1 MSSSPRP
8 RRRSYRLSAGG
19 WLCQCSQNT
28 LDQDIPPP
36 RISAVSVPGVCCPM
50 PSSPCSA
57 PQARSSCCESRVR
70 LPILHA
76 ALDGGLDQYPAHLVV
91 DLARMTFCSVRG
103 LDLLTQ
109 IGRIAAAAATGYAV
123 AGVSPQIHRVWTLCW
138 GSDRPIHYP
147 STAAAV
153 LGIRAAESDVQVHR
167 PRRALGNASRPED
180 FQLGRNGF
188 GAGPYP
194 AC

>member
-1 MSSSPRP
+1 MSVQPEHPGSGHTPTPDIGGLGTRCL
-8 RRRSYRLSAGG
+8 LSDAIESLQCTAGEIIVLRVSG
-19 WLCQCSQNT
+19 EVDLCT
-28 LDQDIPPP
+28 
-36 RISAVSVPGVCCPM
+36 
-50 PSSPCSA
+50 
-57 PQARSSCCESRVR
+57 

-188 GAGPYP
+188 GAEPYP